1 MPDGIRVATLRVA
14 RLNDVPRILALE
26 RESPHAAHWAAHQ
39 YERLIGVGIVLVAEA
54 AGQLCAFIC
63 AQLVAS
69 DWEIEN
75 VLVGNEFLRTGIGS
89 RLVQELV
96 QRARREGVSAILLE
110 VRESNLAARQLY
122 RKHDF
127 HEVGRRRNYY
137 AQPVEDAIL
146 YDCRLSDCRLSR

>member
-1 MPDGIRVATLRVA
+1 MPDAIRVASLRVA
-14 RLNDVPRILALE
+14 SLADVPQILALE
-26 RESPHAAHWAAHQ
+26 RESPHAAHWTAQQ
-39 YERLIGVGIVLVAEA
+39 YERLIGAGIVLVAEA
-54 AGQLCAFIC
+54 VGQLCGFIC
-63 AQLVAS
+63 AQLVAG

-75 VLVGNEFLRTGIGS
+75 VLVGNGFLRIGIGS

-96 QRARREGVSAILLE
+96 QRARREGVSAIRLE

-127 HEVGRRRNYY
+127 REVGRRRNYY
-137 AQPVEDAIL
+137 SRPVEDAIL